1 MTIYDTLLEKFKTN
15 DDQLLFEAKQSFSRE
30 TLPKISFFKT
40 LIKAVPERD
49 KIIINLANDT
59 ELVLRIDKLTQNDN
73 YIDFISNSDQIDV
86 TISINKN
93 ILNNTLSIFN
103 YDKFIDNLSKLDNT
117 SFLKFLSS
125 IITSKTEYIFFEVYD
140 NDMIGKEYRT
150 ETIFFKYYKDKC
162 FEYSKINRLE
172 LFSKVLFTNNFFN
185 LNEFPLLPNDF
196 HIASSEFDSR
206 IKELFQK
213 WEILFSFIYLASFS
227 FLHKEKLNL
236 SKNATKNITDVININ
251 QFSFLYT
258 KEIYD
263 IFSWIYHDDIY
274 LDKLTIAREV
284 IESPTFHFSDLK
296 LSVRDISRV

>member
-227 FLHKEKLNL
+227 FLHKEKLNFGL
-236 SKNATKNITDVININ
+236 CG
-251 QFSFLYT
+251 
-258 KEIYD
+258 
-263 IFSWIYHDDIY
+263 
-274 LDKLTIAREV
+274 
-284 IESPTFHFSDLK
+284 
-296 LSVRDISRV
+296 

>member
-125 IITSKTEYIFFEVYD
+125 IITSKTEYIFLKF
-140 NDMIGKEYRT
+140 MI
-150 ETIFFKYYKDKC
+150 TI
-162 FEYSKINRLE
+162 
-172 LFSKVLFTNNFFN
+172 
-185 LNEFPLLPNDF
+185 
-196 HIASSEFDSR
+196 
-206 IKELFQK
+206 
-213 WEILFSFIYLASFS
+213 
-227 FLHKEKLNL
+227 
-236 SKNATKNITDVININ
+236 
-251 QFSFLYT
+251 
-258 KEIYD
+258 
-263 IFSWIYHDDIY
+263 
-274 LDKLTIAREV
+274 
-284 IESPTFHFSDLK
+284 
-296 LSVRDISRV
+296 

>member
-103 YDKFIDNLSKLDNT
+103 YD
-117 SFLKFLSS
+117 
-125 IITSKTEYIFFEVYD
+125 
-140 NDMIGKEYRT
+140 
-150 ETIFFKYYKDKC
+150 
-162 FEYSKINRLE
+162 
-172 LFSKVLFTNNFFN
+172 
-185 LNEFPLLPNDF
+185 
-196 HIASSEFDSR
+196 
-206 IKELFQK
+206 
-213 WEILFSFIYLASFS
+213 
-227 FLHKEKLNL
+227 
-236 SKNATKNITDVININ
+236 
-251 QFSFLYT
+251 
-258 KEIYD
+258 
-263 IFSWIYHDDIY
+263 
-274 LDKLTIAREV
+274 
-284 IESPTFHFSDLK
+284 
-296 LSVRDISRV
+296 

>member
-15 DDQLLFEAKQSFSRE
+15 DNQLLFEAKQSFSRE

-59 ELVLRIDKLTQNDN
+59 ALVLRIDKLTQNDN
-73 YIDFISNSDQIDV
+73 YIDFISSSDQIDV

-236 SKNATKNITDVININ
+236 SKMQQRT
-251 QFSFLYT
+251 
-258 KEIYD
+258 
-263 IFSWIYHDDIY
+263 
-274 LDKLTIAREV
+274 
-284 IESPTFHFSDLK
+284 
-296 LSVRDISRV
+296 